1 MDNLTVKVENGVQ
14 ELVIRQGDAFPLKEP
29 KPLQIT
35 GRIDSILNWLKV
47 RKTEI
52 NEKNCHIIVNYDKL
66 VMGLMIDE
74 RDVQNHA
81 SIGATLELSEEYKKF
96 GINSSKQWEP
106 YEFSKFIKMNRA
118 LFVSKDQAA
127 ILVTDFKNFKAKV
140 DKVVEKMKDQNGSYD
155 EKRSQAVT
163 TNLPENFKV
172 KIPIFKGEEAITL
185 ELEVEIDST
194 TLAVSLISP
203 EANEFVQTTSREKI
217 DEQIK
222 LIHDL
227 CPSIAII
234 YQ

>member
-1 MDNLTVKVENGVQ
+1 MDNLTVKVENGVH
-14 ELVIRQGDAFPLKEP
+14 ELVIRQGDALPLKEP
-29 KPLQIT
+29 QSLMLT
-35 GRIDSILNWLKV
+35 GRIDSILNFLKV

-52 NEKNCHIIVNYDKL
+52 NEKKCHIVVNYDKL
-66 VMGLMIDE
+66 LMYMIVDE
-74 RDVQNHA
+74 RDAQNYAAVHSA
-81 SIGATLELSEEYKKF
+81 LELSEEYKKF

-118 LFVSKDQAA
+118 FFVSREQAA
-127 ILVTDFKNFKAKV
+127 NLVTDFKNFKAKV

-172 KIPIFKGEEAITL
+172 KIPIFKGEEPITL

-227 CPSIAII
+227 CPDIAII